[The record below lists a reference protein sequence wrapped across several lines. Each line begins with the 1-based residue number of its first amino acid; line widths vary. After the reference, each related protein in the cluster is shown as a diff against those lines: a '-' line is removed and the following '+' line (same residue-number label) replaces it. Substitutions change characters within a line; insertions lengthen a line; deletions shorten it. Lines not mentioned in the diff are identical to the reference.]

1 MSQHNINEIEERLNK
16 LQEEK
21 EALLKQAAEIQG

>member
-21 EALLKQAAEIQG
+21 EALLKQAAEVE